1 MTAPAHQAHRRGH
14 ITKAVMGISRG
25 ILLSTMVIVWTAAP
39 AHAQWV
45 ATPFLGMNLAG
56 DAEFRRGGP
65 GGSVGYFGSWLGFEF
80 EAQRYHHFFKD
91 TNVDLVPNMNAMISA
106 IVRTRFARSL
116 AGTSGSHWWST
127 VESHGRARGR
137 RIEI

>member
-1 MTAPAHQAHRRGH
+1 
-14 ITKAVMGISRG
+14 
-25 ILLSTMVIVWTAAP
+25 
-39 AHAQWV
+39 
-45 ATPFLGMNLAG
+45 MNLAG

-80 EAQRYHHFFKD
+80 EVQRYHHFFKD

-127 VESHGRARGR
+127 VEWHGRARRR
-137 RIEI
+137 RIEIRAFPGRRCSKRKTCPLAA